1 MDLRKKRIFKWI
13 SCALFLI
20 WVTLAPWPSKTLA
33 SPDVSPE
40 PNPPRVERQADAA
53 AIPSAMT
60 EAPLA
65 AQEWTYHKT
74 ADGLHP
80 DGNEQQLMW
89 FMNRARTNPS
99 QEGAWLAATGDPDVE
114 DAIDHWEVDLTVL
127 QNEFDNYDAKPPAA
141 FDVRLY
147 NAARD
152 HSEALIERD
161 SQDHDGQFALI
172 DDYSFHFYQ
181 ARAIVF
187 SYTLHPL
194 YGHAAFNIDWGY
206 DGGDGTGMQ
215 PNRGHRMAIMSVDGD
230 YTNVGYAVVPE
241 SNPTTSVGPLVT
253 TGDFCR
259 ANTSYAYHYNR
270 FLVGTVWQDANDN
283 DQYDPGEGMGGIT
296 VMPDSGTYFAITA
309 DSGGYAVPI
318 VSAGTYEITFSGNG
332 IAAAI
337 SRTAVVGSESVLLD
351 LRYSGSSADEPRA
364 ITDPASGI
372 TTTSASLNG
381 RVYANGR
388 DTDYYFQYG
397 TTNGYGTNTPTD
409 TVSADTAVLVNVSG
423 LNEDTTYHY
432 RLVATNSQGTSY
444 GSDQTFQTDST
455 NSSSSDGSSATP
467 SAAPSS
473 GGGGCFISTVGE

>member
-1 MDLRKKRIFKWI
+1 MDVRKKRIFKLI
-13 SCALFLI
+13 SCTLFLT
-20 WVTLAPWPSKTLA
+20 WVALTPWPSPALA

-40 PNPPRVERQADAA
+40 PNPPRVERKADAV
-53 AIPSAMT
+53 AIPSAMA

-65 AQEWTYHKT
+65 VQEWIYHKT

-89 FMNRARTNPS
+89 FMNRARSNPS

-114 DAIDHWEVDLTVL
+114 DAIYSWEVDLTVL

-152 HSEALIERD
+152 HAEALIARD
-161 SQDHDGQFALI
+161 SQDHDGQFELI
-172 DDYSFHFYQ
+172 DDYGFYYDQ
-181 ARAIVF
+181 ARVVVF

-194 YGHAAFNIDWGY
+194 FGHAGFNIDWGP

-215 PNRGHRMAIMSVDGD
+215 PDRGHRMAIMSVDGD

-241 SNPTTSVGPLVT
+241 SDSNTEVGPLVT

-259 ANTSYAYHYNR
+259 AIPGYADHYNR
-270 FLVGTVWQDANDN
+270 FLVGTVWQDANGN

-296 VMPDSGTYFAITA
+296 VMPDSGTYFATTA
-309 DSGGYAVPI
+309 NSGGYAFPML
-318 VSAGTYEITFSGNG
+318 SAGTYEVTFSGFG
-332 IAAAI
+332 ITTAI
-337 SRTAVVGSESVLLD
+337 SRTAVVGAESVLID
-351 LRYSGSSADEPRA
+351 LKYSASSADAPQA
-364 ITDPASGI
+364 ITDPVSGI
-372 TTTSASLNG
+372 TATSASLNG
-381 RVYANGR
+381 RVYANGS

-397 TTNGYGTNTPTD
+397 TTTGYGTDTATD
-409 TVSADTAVLVNVSG
+409 TVSTDTAVSVNVSG

-432 RLVATNSQGTSY
+432 RLVATNSQGTGY
-444 GSDQTFQTDST
+444 GSDRTFRTDSM
-455 NSSSSDGSSATP
+455 NSSDGSSDTP
-467 SAAPSS
+467 PAAPSS
-473 GGGGCFISTVGE
+473 GGGGCFIRTGGK